1 MANLITIDSA
11 SYDGRF
17 LRLTCGQEQ
26 DVANNRSIIHW
37 TLSSLG
43 GDVNYYSTGPT
54 SVKIN
59 GTEVYAKTIVAWDLH
74 AFPAA
79 KGQVSGTITVPHNED
94 GSKTISVS
102 LSTAIYYT
110 GSSNAKTKTANWE
123 LDTINRLAYLTSTS
137 DFTDT
142 QLPTITY
149 VNPKGNDVTA
159 LEACISNPGGDVIY
173 VPYRSISK
181 TGTSYTFTAEDV
193 NLLKAVTGKEPLQVK
208 FVIRTRVNGSL
219 YHDSEERVFKVNEN
233 DDTKPKVSVSLSP
246 DNPSS
251 FASSV
256 AGLYIQGKTR
266 VKATIS
272 AEFKY
277 GAKPVQYSLNVGGI
291 TKVAAETL
299 ITSDVLSTNGDN
311 VAVTASA
318 KDSRGFT
325 GTAKKSI
332 TVYTYSKPLVEP
344 LEGES
349 AVLCY
354 RSDTSGKAYG
364 KGEFVCIDA
373 KVSYSSLG
381 TNNRCTLQWRQKYS
395 TEAWDDSKH
404 DWENLIARTDN
415 TNEYSALVKK
425 DGVAIVFDK
434 TRSYSIQIKA
444 IDDVGEFDIKDFEI
458 PTEDVALHLGGGGKN
473 VSIGEYCDYAE
484 EYTFRSAWKAL
495 FDNGIYANHIGSI
508 GLYNN
513 KDFNDLYEVTGYY
526 VGESPPSAV
535 GCLNYPSTNTGM
547 LEVISAM
554 FINETTKK
562 PWGFAYQTYRDYT
575 GAIYT
580 RSYYTTI
587 GWTAWKTI
595 T

>member
-1 MANLITIDSA
+1 MATICTIDSN

-17 LRLTCGQEQ
+17 LRLTCIQEPIAE
-26 DVANNRSIIHW
+26 ANSSNIHW

-43 GDVNYYSTGPT
+43 GNVNYYSTGPT

-59 GTEVYAKTIVAWDLH
+59 GTEVYAKTIVAWSLH

-79 KGQVSGTITVPHNED
+79 KGSVSGTITVPHNED

-110 GSSNAKTKTANWE
+110 GTSNTKTKTASWE
-123 LDTINRLAYLTSTS
+123 LDTITRWAYLTSTS

-159 LEACISNPGGDVIY
+159 LEACISNPGGDIIY
-173 VPYRSISK
+173 VPYRDISK

-193 NLLKAVTGKEPLQVK
+193 NLLKAITGKDPLQVK
-208 FVIRTRVNGSL
+208 FVIRTRANGSL
-219 YHDSEERVFKVNEN
+219 YHDSENRVFRVNEN

-246 DNPSS
+246 DNPST

-266 VKATIS
+266 VKATITPQL
-272 AEFKY
+272 KY
-277 GAKPVQYSLNVGGI
+277 GATVSNYTLYVGGL
-291 TKVAAETL
+291 TKISTEAT

-311 VAVTASA
+311 VALTASV

-325 GTAKKSI
+325 GTATKSI
-332 TVYTYSKPLVEP
+332 KVYTYSKPLVEP

-349 AVLCY
+349 AVLCS
-354 RSDTSGKAYG
+354 RSDKSGEA
-364 KGEFVCIDA
+364 EFVCVEA
-373 KVSYSSLG
+373 KMSYSSLDKK
-381 TNNRCTLQWRQKYS
+381 NRCTLQWRQKLS

-404 DWENLIARTDN
+404 DWEDLIARTDN
-415 TNEYSALVKK
+415 TNEYSSLVKK

-434 TRSYSIQIKA
+434 TKSYSIQIKA
-444 IDDVGEFDIKDFEI
+444 TDDVGEFDIKDFEI
-458 PTEDVALHLGGGGKN
+458 PTEDVALHLGRGGKN

-484 EYTFRSAWKAL
+484 ERTFRSAWKAI

-508 GLYNN
+508 DLYNG
-513 KDFNDLYEVTGYY
+513 KDFNNLYEVTGYY

-547 LEVISAM
+547 LEVISAR
-554 FINETTKK
+554 FINENTGK
-562 PWGFAYQTYRDYT
+562 PWGFAYQTFRDYT

-580 RSYYTTI
+580 RCYYSSV
-587 GWTAWKTI
+587 GWSAWKTI